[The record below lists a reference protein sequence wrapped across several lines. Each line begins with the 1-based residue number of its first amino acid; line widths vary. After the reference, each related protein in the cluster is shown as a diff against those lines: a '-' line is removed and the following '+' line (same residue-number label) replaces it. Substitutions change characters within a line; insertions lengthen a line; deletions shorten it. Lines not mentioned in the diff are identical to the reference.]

1 MKKYINALGMI
12 LLAIVAMTS
21 CKEEEGTTP
30 GTDGAPAITL
40 YQYAVE
46 APEYNPDNDLRIRI
60 AANNQ
65 VTEAYYLVETTA
77 DKNAHVEANGET
89 GYMTYVV
96 ENGTKI
102 EGISGESNTDI
113 TLTNLQGE
121 YTITVV
127 GVNGSN
133 MTSKEVTFTGLAW
146 EDVVTGTYVFGTTSV
161 DGALQPLS

>member
-40 YQYAVE
+40 YEYAVE

-65 VTEAYYLVETTA
+65 VT
-77 DKNAHVEANGET
+77 
-89 GYMTYVV
+89 
-96 ENGTKI
+96 
-102 EGISGESNTDI
+102 
-113 TLTNLQGE
+113 
-121 YTITVV
+121 
-127 GVNGSN
+127 
-133 MTSKEVTFTGLAW
+133 
-146 EDVVTGTYVFGTTSV
+146 
-161 DGALQPLS
+161 